1 MTMRM
6 SRDVVC
12 PTEGVGVLRV
22 EGIDSHFD
30 VGIDLHLFIILM
42 PNPQS

>member
-1 MTMRM
+1 MSMRM
-6 SRDVVC
+6 LRDIVC

-22 EGIDSHFD
+22 KGIDSHFD